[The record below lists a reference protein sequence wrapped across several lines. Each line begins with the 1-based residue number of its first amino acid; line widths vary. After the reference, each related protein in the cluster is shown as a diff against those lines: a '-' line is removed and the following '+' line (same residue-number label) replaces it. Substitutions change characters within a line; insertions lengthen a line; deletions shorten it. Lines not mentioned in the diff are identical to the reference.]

1 VEQFDTLIPALTVH
15 EMLAYTAELKRPLE
29 ESAESKDAACE
40 KLVAGFSVLAATF
53 DRRVVDGTIKGIESG
68 SQATSSS
75 VRRLTTGSARDYIM
89 MAALG
94 TLLIAVILWGVA

>member
-1 VEQFDTLIPALTVH
+1 A
-15 EMLAYTAELKRPLE
+15 TALE
-29 ESAESKDAACE
+29 ERLYFDAWYDAACE

-68 SQATSSS
+68 SQSTSSS